1 MPKNERNSKI
11 LVGGGICCILSI
23 LVWEGVMPFSLNT
36 NPKNSTLFINSLHF
50 GLFYV
55 TPHSKNR
62 FKTLSS
68 ASCIVSK
75 EIAKSITSSAIA
87 KPFGVFPRISFNF
100 LCNISDAAFVPKF

>member
-1 MPKNERNSKI
+1 
-11 LVGGGICCILSI
+11 
-23 LVWEGVMPFSLNT
+23 MPFSLNT
-36 NPKNSTLFINSLHF
+36 NPKNSTLGMQFCAISLHF

-100 LCNISDAAFVPKF
+100 FCNISDAAFVPKF

>member
-1 MPKNERNSKI
+1 
-11 LVGGGICCILSI
+11 
-23 LVWEGVMPFSLNT
+23 MPFSLNT

-75 EIAKSITSSAIA
+75 EMQR
-87 KPFGVFPRISFNF
+87 V
-100 LCNISDAAFVPKF
+100 LHHQQ